1 MVMTM
6 KMVMMMMIIIMIR
19 SKRVWLWKS
28 IFRNRALE
36 FGPSIQM
43 AFLFHFMVF
52 MVLKWIYGFFFFFSS
67 GEKAESQ
74 RGSQKERAK
83 EGVKERMR

>member
-1 MVMTM
+1 
-6 KMVMMMMIIIMIR
+6 MIR
-19 SKRVWLWKS
+19 SKKVWLWKS

-52 MVLKWIYGFFFFFSS
+52 MVLKWIYGFFFFFFFFFFFSAGRKS
-67 GEKAESQ
+67 GESERESKRKGEGERK
-74 RGSQKERAK
+74 RGKESGK
-83 EGVKERMR
+83 